1 MDSIA
6 RDLTSFQPDR
16 GVTLTIG
23 VFDGVHLGHQH
34 LIREVVRRARGSGR
48 QAAVITFYPH
58 PRLVLQPDMEPAYL
72 TSLADRIRLIQ
83 ALGVDLVG
91 TIQFTKDLAQRTPA
105 EFMDFLAGHL
115 KLEELVIGHDFALG
129 KNRTG
134 TLGNLQQLGRDRGF
148 AVHGV
153 GPFHVGGLTV
163 SSTLIRRAIHQGD
176 LESAARYL
184 GRYFAIEGE
193 VIRGD
198 QRGRTIGFPTANLT
212 LPPKLIQPATG
223 IYVTETAIAG
233 RTYGSVTNV
242 GYRPTVNDRG
252 FLIEANIFDFSGDL
266 YGRIIRVDLIHRLRG
281 EAKFNSLAELT
292 EAIGRDAAQARAF
305 LRDKPPLPAAPAEPE
320 IEPLG

>member
-1 MDSIA
+1 MNSTV
-6 RDLTSFQPDR
+6 RDLSSFQPDR
-16 GVTLTIG
+16 GIALTIG

-34 LIREVVRRARGSGR
+34 LIREVVRRARAAGR

-72 TSLADRIRLIQ
+72 TSLDDRVRLIS
-83 ALGVDLVG
+83 ALGVDLVA
-91 TIQFTKDLAQRTPA
+91 TIRFTKDLAQLTPA
-105 EFMDFLAGHL
+105 EFLDLVTSHL

-153 GPFHVGGLTV
+153 GPFHVAGLTV
-163 SSTLIRRAIHQGD
+163 SSTLIRQAIHHGD
-176 LESAARYL
+176 MEAAARYL
-184 GRYFAIEGE
+184 GRYVAIEGE
-193 VIRGD
+193 VIQGD

-212 LPPKLIQPATG
+212 LPPKRIQPKTG
-223 IYVTETAIAG
+223 IYVTETVVAG
-233 RTYGSVTNV
+233 RTHGSVTNV
-242 GYRPTVNDRG
+242 GYRPTVNNRG

-266 YGRIIRVDLIHRLRG
+266 YGQTIRVDLIHRLRG
-281 EAKFNSLAELT
+281 EEKFNSLAELT
-292 EAIGRDAAQARAF
+292 AAIARDADQAREF
-305 LRDKPPLPAAPAEPE
+305 LRNKPPVPVPAAEPE